1 VVISPH
7 PASRN
12 KYQPLK
18 QFIRKNLSTLFLILL
33 LGVLLFNPNA
43 KAFFLKAMLSTG
55 FFNASTKKESKSVN
69 AEMTALLFTD
79 KNGTRINTTDLK
91 GKVIFINFWATWCPP
106 CIAEMGSVNALYNKL
121 KNDPRFVFIIADTDN
136 NLQHSGAFMNK
147 HQYDLPVYQ
156 VAGPVS
162 PDLFNGTLPTTLIID
177 SKGNL
182 IQKHEGIANYDT
194 KAMVEFL
201 QSLLQ

>member
-1 VVISPH
+1 L
-7 PASRN
+7 
-12 KYQPLK
+12 QP
-18 QFIRKNLSTLFLILL
+18 FIRRNLSSIVLIVLP
-33 LGVLLFNPNA
+33 GVLLFNPNA

-55 FFNASTKKESKSVN
+55 FLNASTKKESKTVN
-69 AEMTALLFTD
+69 TAEMDALLFTD
-79 KNGTRINTTDLK
+79 KNGTLLNTADLK

-136 NLQHSGAFMNK
+136 NLQQSAAFMNK

-156 VAGPVS
+156 ITGPVNG
-162 PDLFNGTLPTTLIID
+162 DLFSGTLPTTLIID
-177 SKGNL
+177 SNGNL
-182 IQKHEGIANYDT
+182 IQQHEDIANYDT
-194 KAMVEFL
+194 KAMVLFL

>member
-1 VVISPH
+1 L
-7 PASRN
+7 
-12 KYQPLK
+12 Q
-18 QFIRKNLSTLFLILL
+18 QFIRRNLSTFFLIVL

-55 FFNASTKKESKSVN
+55 FFNASTKKESKSVHA

-79 KNGTRINTTDLK
+79 KNGSLVNTADLK

-106 CIAEMGSVNALYNKL
+106 CIAEMGSVHALYNKL

-136 NLQHSGAFMNK
+136 DLQQSGAFMNK
-147 HQYDLPVYQ
+147 HQYDLPVYRL
-156 VAGPVS
+156 AGPIP
-162 PDLFNGTLPTTLIID
+162 PDLFNGSLPTTLIID
-177 SKGNL
+177 SKNNL
-182 IQKHEGIANYDT
+182 IQQHEGIANYDT
-194 KAMVEFL
+194 KAMLDFL